1 MDWVISIFTI
11 TSMELIAR
19 RHWQGWLCGLINQ
32 GFWGY
37 FMIWEKQAYG
47 LLPISIV
54 LTWRYSVAMLRWKRE
69 QNA

>member
-1 MDWVISIFTI
+1 VPEAGEVMDWVISIFTI

-37 FMIWEKQAYG
+37 FMT
-47 LLPISIV
+47 S
-54 LTWRYSVAMLRWKRE
+54 
-69 QNA
+69 